1 MGKSSLIRSISY
13 ARLSS
18 YRHAFNCTDE
28 EALHYYYWNQILSS
42 ELYIL
47 THNIEIC
54 LRNQIHN
61 ELSKEVS
68 FVKNGNT
75 LDNFN
80 WFDFFEFLIPDANA
94 PSGKKLNQTGEAFK
108 KIRRDLTRKN
118 VPITPQN
125 IVSNLEFG
133 KWAYIL
139 RTRSYKDG
147 KPIDWNK
154 CLAKIFPN
162 LNTSKKKNREAMNA
176 RLEEIRL
183 LRNRIAHLEPV
194 WKFQSKQINGSYV
207 AAPKT
212 PDEILKR
219 LETEIYWA
227 TTFLKWL
234 CEDTYNSY
242 MNTNSYKRLLKLITL
257 DGISNFEI

>member
-1 MGKSSLIRSISY
+1 MRSISH

-28 EALHYYYWNQILSS
+28 EALHYYYWNQVLSS

-47 THNIEIC
+47 IHNIEIC

-68 FVKNGNT
+68 FVNKQNI

-80 WFDFFEFLIPDANA
+80 WFDFFDFVVPDPKS
-94 PSGKKLNQTGEAFK
+94 PSGKKLNQTGEALK
-108 KIRRDLTRKN
+108 KIKKDLVRKD
-118 VPITPQN
+118 VLISPQN

-139 RTRSYKDG
+139 RTRSYSDG
-147 KPIDWNK
+147 RPINWTK

-162 LNTSKKKNREAMNA
+162 LNTSRKKNRDAMNA

-207 AAPKT
+207 SAPGNLE
-212 PDEILKR
+212 EILKR
-219 LETEIYWA
+219 LEIEIYWA

-242 MNTNSYKRLLKLITL
+242 VKTNSYKRLLELITI
-257 DGISNFEI
+257 DGISTFEI

>member
-28 EALHYYYWNQILSS
+28 EALHYYYWNQVLSS

-54 LRNQIHN
+54 FRNQIHN

-68 FVKNGNT
+68 FVKKGNT

-80 WFDFFEFLIPDANA
+80 WFDFFEFLIPDANS

-108 KIRRDLTRKN
+108 KIKKDLIRKN
-118 VPITPQN
+118 VPTTPQN

-139 RTRSYKDG
+139 RTRSYNDG
-147 KPIDWNK
+147 KPIDWVK

-176 RLEEIRL
+176 
-183 LRNRIAHLEPV
+183 
-194 WKFQSKQINGSYV
+194 
-207 AAPKT
+207 T

-219 LETEIYWA
+219 LEIEIYWA

-242 MNTNSYKRLLKLITL
+242 IKTNSYKKLLKLITI
-257 DGISNFEI
+257 DGISDFEL